1 MSSKKEQICT
11 LLKGIEKSD
20 PGSVTVVNESQYIQ
34 RNPLTRAGNVGLAE
48 LFKRLS
54 KRAVSRLLPFGGFS
68 IRFQIE

>member
-11 LLKGIEKSD
+11 LLKGIEKGD

-34 RNPLTRAGNVGLAE
+34 RNPRIRAGNFGLAE

-54 KRAVSRLLPFGGFS
+54 KRTVSRLLPFGGFS
-68 IRFQIE
+68 IRF